1 MRLTLINLFKDTVPG
16 HIFRGKRRLVKPVS
30 KKAMETLEREY
41 QRQEKT
47 MLLLRHP
54 YLTVEESFG
63 HVKDLKKSE
72 AKINMWNDAKT
83 MKKLKPHVTLEDRL
97 NHLKVKES
105 WD

>member
-1 MRLTLINLFKDTVPG
+1 MRLTLIQLFKDTVPG

-30 KKAMETLEREY
+30 LRAMETLRREYERED
-41 QRQEKT
+41 KI

-54 YLTVEESFG
+54 YLTVEESAG

-72 AKINMWNDAKT
+72 AKIAMWNDAKT
-83 MKKLKPHVTLEDRL
+83 AKKMKPHVTLEDRL
-97 NHLKVKES
+97 MHLKVKEA